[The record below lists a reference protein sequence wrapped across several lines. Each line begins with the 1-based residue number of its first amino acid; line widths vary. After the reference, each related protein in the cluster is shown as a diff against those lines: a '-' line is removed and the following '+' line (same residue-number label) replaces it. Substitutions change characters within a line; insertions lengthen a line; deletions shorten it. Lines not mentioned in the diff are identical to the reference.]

1 MYHKHIFYIFIL
13 EFLKLIVMRYILIL
27 CFILVSL
34 SVFSQRTITR
44 DVGSFDELKVYD
56 LLRVNLIPSDRNK
69 ITIKG
74 SNIDDVKI
82 INKNGKLKIRME
94 TGTRFEGED
103 TIINLYFSS
112 VAVIDANEGASI
124 ICKEII
130 KRDEIELRAQEGGK
144 IKVGLDVDRVV
155 TKAVSGGIVEVF
167 GKAHNQN
174 IKLNSGGIFKGRE
187 LITRTTEGRI
197 TAAGVADIYASE
209 KVKIRIK
216 AGGDVNVY
224 GNPNEID
231 DKKLAGGRIKI
242 MN

>member
-1 MYHKHIFYIFIL
+1 
-13 EFLKLIVMRYILIL
+13 
-27 CFILVSL
+27 
-34 SVFSQRTITR
+34 
-44 DVGSFDELKVYD
+44 
-56 LLRVNLIPSDRNK
+56 
-69 ITIKG
+69 
-74 SNIDDVKI
+74 
-82 INKNGKLKIRME
+82 ME

-112 VAVIDANEGASI
+112 VAVIDVNEGASI
-124 ICKEII
+124 ISKEVI

-144 IKVGLDVDRVV
+144 IKVGLDVDRIN

-174 IKLNSGGIFKGRE
+174 IKSNSGGIFKGRE
-187 LITRTTEGRI
+187 LITRTTEVGI

-209 KVKIRIK
+209 KVKIRIT
-216 AGGDVNVY
+216 AGGDVSVY